1 MPTLFPCMGGLL
13 EDKRQENIKQSR
25 HIEYSY
31 DTNDLLVI
39 FKRERCPGIKL
50 SARKTLFCTFRLYVR
65 YQDINTSMYTH
76 LIAMTLDECPW
87 CWFSLLQFNCLD
99 IWPAMFVFVSL
110 KLLQSLLLLLPR
122 PLSIFSIIRVDFVS
136 IGSSD
141 PFSTCLFI
149 QIRNEIF
156 LDPQLVHICNW

>member
-1 MPTLFPCMGGLL
+1 MPTLFPSMGGLL

-50 SARKTLFCTFRLYVR
+50 SARKTLFCTFCLYVR

-76 LIAMTLDECPW
+76 LIAMKLDECPW

-99 IWPAMFVFVSL
+99 NDLPCLSL
-110 KLLQSLLLLLPR
+110 FLLNCYSLCCCCYLAHFLFSQLFELILCQLGVQTLF
-122 PLSIFSIIRVDFVS
+122 PLVCSFRQETK
-136 IGSSD
+136 SSW
-141 PFSTCLFI
+141 I
-149 QIRNEIF
+149 HN
-156 LDPQLVHICNW
+156 

>member
-50 SARKTLFCTFRLYVR
+50 SARKTLFCTFRFY
-65 YQDINTSMYTH
+65 DIGR
-76 LIAMTLDECPW
+76 
-87 CWFSLLQFNCLD
+87 
-99 IWPAMFVFVSL
+99 VSL
-110 KLLQSLLLLLPR
+110 VLILTATIQ
-122 PLSIFSIIRVDFVS
+122 LSRYMTRHVCLCFS
-136 IGSSD
+136 
-141 PFSTCLFI
+141 
-149 QIRNEIF
+149 
-156 LDPQLVHICNW
+156 